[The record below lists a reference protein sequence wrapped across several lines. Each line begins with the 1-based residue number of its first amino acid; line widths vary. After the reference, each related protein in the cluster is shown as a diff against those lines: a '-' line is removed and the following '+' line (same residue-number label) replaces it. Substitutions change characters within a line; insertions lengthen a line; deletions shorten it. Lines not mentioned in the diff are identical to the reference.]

1 MDETIRLPHRK
12 LKFSYEYQIVFR
24 SIYAYS
30 IASTSE
36 SAYIIGGGYTQEIIA
51 EYKNDNWRQFGTLVK
66 GRYWHG
72 SIALGNE
79 FMVIGGFSIDGR

>member
-1 MDETIRLPHRK
+1 MKI
-12 LKFSYEYQIVFR
+12 KFVFS

-36 SAYIIGGGYTQEIIA
+36 AAYIIGGGYTQGVIA
-51 EYKNDNWRQFGTLVK
+51 EYKNDSWRQFGTLLK

-72 SIALGNE
+72 SIAFGDE
-79 FMVIGGFSIDGR
+79 AMIIGGFSIDGR